1 MKFAGRTETGLRAQ
15 NEDRYMILN
24 TDSIHAVA
32 VSDGMGGHRAGE
44 TASRIAVESL
54 ENALLSL
61 DSEWEALLMHAFRDA
76 NQAVHTLAQS
86 DDSMYGMGCTLV
98 AAICDENHFA
108 AANVGDSRLY
118 YFDGTDIRQI
128 THDHSFVAELV
139 RRGIITREEA
149 KTHPRRNLITRAI
162 GTEDRVSADI
172 FSCEWN
178 RGDMILLCS
187 DGLCGVIDDAETAA
201 FLRNSIDLDTTCASL
216 ISRALALG
224 SRDNITVV
232 IVQNDGG
239 QA

>member
-24 TDSIHAVA
+24 TADINAVA

-44 TASRIAVESL
+44 TASRIAVETL
-54 ENALLSL
+54 EHSILASKS
-61 DSEWEALLMHAFRDA
+61 DWEPTMLYAFREA
-76 NQAVHTLAQS
+76 NEAVHTLAQS

-98 AAICDENHFA
+98 AAICDYTHFV
-108 AANVGDSRLY
+108 AANIGDSRLY
-118 YFDGTDIRQI
+118 HFDGNDLKQI

-162 GTEDRVSADI
+162 GTEKRISADI
-172 FSCEWN
+172 FCCEWKQN
-178 RGDMILLCS
+178 DMLLLCS
-187 DGLCGVIDDAETAA
+187 DGLCGVLDDSETAA

-232 IVQNDGG
+232 LVQNDGG
-239 QA
+239 SL

>member
-15 NEDRYMILN
+15 NEDRFMILN
-24 TDSIHAVA
+24 NERLHAVA

-44 TASRIAVESL
+44 TASRLAVE
-54 ENALLSL
+54 ALDRALQSSE
-61 DSEWEALLMHAFRDA
+61 SEWEATLMNAFREA
-76 NQAVHTLAQS
+76 NQAVHDLAQS
-86 DDSMYGMGCTLV
+86 DDAMYGMGCTLV
-98 AAICDENHFA
+98 AALCDEIRFV

-118 YFDGTDIRQI
+118 YFDGKELRQI

-162 GTEDRVSADI
+162 GTEDHVSADI
-172 FSCEWN
+172 FCCDWN
-178 RGDMILLCS
+178 RGDMLLLCS
-187 DGLCGVIDDAETAA
+187 DGLCGVLDDAETAA
-201 FLRNSIDLDTTCASL
+201 FLRNSIDLDATCASL

-232 IVQNDGG
+232 LVKNDGG
-239 QA
+239 NA

>member
-1 MKFAGRTETGLRAQ
+1 MIFAGRTETGLRSQ
-15 NEDRYMILN
+15 NEDQYMLLN
-24 TDSIHAVA
+24 TETIRAAA

-44 TASRIAVESL
+44 TASATAVETL
-54 ENALLSL
+54 QNALTIAKGCWEETLS
-61 DSEWEALLMHAFRDA
+61 DAFKEA
-76 NQAVHTLAQS
+76 NSAVHTLAQS

-98 AAICDENHFA
+98 AAIFDETQFV

-118 YFDGTDIRQI
+118 HFDGAGLKQI

-162 GTEDRVSADI
+162 GTEGQVSADI
-172 FSCEWN
+172 FSCEWK
-178 RGDMILLCS
+178 RGDMLLLCS
-187 DGLCGVIDDAETAA
+187 DGLCGVMDEAEMAA
-201 FLRNSIDLDTTCASL
+201 YLRNSVDIDATCAAL

-232 IVQNDGG
+232 LVKNDGG
-239 QA
+239 EA